1 VTLIIPVEPL
11 HGEFLGR
18 GATKNIIFLLP
29 RNAGARPRKA
39 RLGVYYHREMKEI
52 RQIINLYDQLKASE
66 VPTAL
71 AVVVE
76 VEQSSY
82 RRVGA
87 RLLVGSD
94 GRYIGGISGGCLE
107 GDALRRAR
115 TAILSDKPSFHVY
128 DTLDGEDEVI
138 GIGLGCNGRIK
149 IMFLPLDFTDPVN
162 EVERLREVTGTRIPV
177 LFARLLEGKNGSLP
191 PTKLF
196 PINDLE
202 DLAEYLIVEAASLA
216 RTAKEYQSA
225 GRSKVAKISNKEG
238 RVPAVLFEI
247 VQPEIHLVV
256 TGTNYDIPPTLRA
269 AKNLGWRT
277 TVIGPRRKFTRE
289 MEALANQLLDY
300 SEAERLKPDAATAI
314 ALMSHD
320 YDWDRRMVQHF
331 LPLKPAYFGMLG
343 PRKRVES
350 MAKELPGLPL
360 LNFPNLYSPIGLDI
374 GAETPEEIAASLV
387 SEIIMVFRDRSGGP
401 LRQRAGSIHT

>member
-1 VTLIIPVEPL
+1 
-11 HGEFLGR
+11 
-18 GATKNIIFLLP
+18 
-29 RNAGARPRKA
+29 
-39 RLGVYYHREMKEI
+39 MKEI
-52 RQIINLYDQLKASE
+52 RQIITLYDQLNEEGVAA
-66 VPTAL
+66 AL

-87 RLLVGSD
+87 RLLVGAD

-149 IMFLPLDFTDPVN
+149 ILFLPLNYSDPLN
-162 EVERLREVTGTRIPV
+162 EVERLRKITTTRIPV
-177 LFARLLEGKNGSLP
+177 LLARLLEGRNGTLP
-191 PTKLF
+191 PSRLF
-196 PINDLE
+196 DLDE
-202 DLAEYLIVEAASLA
+202 IASLAEYLEVKTEAL
-216 RTAKEYQSA
+216 RYQAKEYLDA
-225 GRSKVAKISNKEG
+225 GRSKVAKISNQEG

-247 VQPEIHLVV
+247 VQPEIHLVL

-277 TVIGPRRKFTRE
+277 TLIGPRRKFTRE
-289 MEALANQLLDY
+289 METLADQLLDY
-300 SEAERLKPDAATAI
+300 SEVGQLQPDAATAI

-320 YDWDRRMVQHF
+320 YDWDRKMATHF
-331 LPLKPAYFGMLG
+331 LPLAPAYFGMLG
-343 PRKRVES
+343 PRKRVEN
-350 MAKELPGLPL
+350 MAEELPELGLL
-360 LNFPNLYSPIGLDI
+360 SYPNLYSPIGLDI

-387 SEIIMVFRDRSGGP
+387 SEVIMVFRGRSGTP
-401 LRQRAGSIHT
+401 LRNRTQAIHR